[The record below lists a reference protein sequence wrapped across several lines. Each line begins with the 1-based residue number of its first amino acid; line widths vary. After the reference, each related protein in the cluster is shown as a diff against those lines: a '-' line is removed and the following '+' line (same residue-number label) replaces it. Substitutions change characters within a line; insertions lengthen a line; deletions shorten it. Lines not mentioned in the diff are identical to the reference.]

1 LRCIAQS
8 DTNQPPFRARII
20 LRNQVIFV
28 IFSIF
33 GWKFAPSKKAGKP
46 AAGKAAD
53 QKPARTI
60 PPSPSSAPPA
70 EIPQTNGE
78 DSLDFSEY
86 VPSPKPAIETDE
98 RALASAAAPVA
109 ATMPPEVDAFLSDLD
124 LGAEP
129 APAEAI
135 PPVVEEAATLFA
147 GGQAE
152 QALSKLAQSVRKAD
166 PETPAQVWL
175 ALFDLYQHFG
185 MKEEF
190 EALALEFVLKYERS
204 PPSWVETVEPRDPT
218 LATGGIA
225 YFALGGALTDASAPE
240 LEKLRS
246 AVAAERTVRVE
257 CGKLERIDGAGCKA
271 LLETLLSFRKA
282 GKEVVFTGEA
292 RLVQFLEEACRAG
305 GKETDAAVWALL
317 FDTYRVLGLKDQF
330 EEAAVNYAVTFEIS
344 PPSWESQPQAEVKR
358 SAIVG
363 PVAADQDLALSGEL
377 VGASEDLARQLQDR
391 AAADKMLVLD
401 MSGAKRVDLATADLM
416 LNVLSKLKQ
425 TGAAIEIRG
434 ANELIRALLG
444 AKGLSKVARIIPRK

>member
-1 LRCIAQS
+1 M
-8 DTNQPPFRARII
+8 
-20 LRNQVIFV
+20 

-33 GWKFAPSKKAGKP
+33 GWKLAPSKKAGKP

-53 QKPARTI
+53 RKPAQTR

-70 EIPQTNGE
+70 EIPQTDGE
-78 DSLDFSEY
+78 NSLDFSEY
-86 VPSPKPAIETDE
+86 VPSPRPAIEPDGG
-98 RALASAAAPVA
+98 APVSAAAPA
-109 ATMPPEVDAFLSDLD
+109 TATMPPEVDAFLSDLD

-129 APAEAI
+129 AAAAEAI
-135 PPVVEEAATLFA
+135 PPIVEEAATLFA

-152 QALSKLAQSVRKAD
+152 QALSTLAQSVRKAD
-166 PETPAQVWL
+166 AETPAQVWL

-204 PPSWVETVEPRDPT
+204 PPSWVETGEPRNPA

-225 YFALGGALTDASAPE
+225 YFALGGELTDASAPE

-257 CGKLERIDGAGCKA
+257 CGKLERIDGGGCKA

-292 RLVQFLEEACRAG
+292 RLVQFLEEACRVG

-317 FDTYRVLGLKDQF
+317 FDVYRVLGLKDQF

-344 PPSWESQPQAEVKR
+344 PPSWEPQPQAEVKR

-391 AAADKMLVLD
+391 AAANKMLVLD
-401 MSGAKRVDLATADLM
+401 MSGAKRVDFATADLM